1 MGQPTQEQTILS
13 MERRLV
19 LLHGWGAS
27 GDDLRPLGLQLSAEA
42 ACELEVICLEAPNP
56 HPQPG
61 GRQWYGLFPPDWNAV
76 PTAVEQ
82 LQARLLGLERDGV
95 PLKHTVLFGFSQG
108 GAMALDCGCNLPLA
122 GVISCSGYP
131 HPEWKPPEDHP
142 PALLMHGSGDE
153 VVPSEAMN
161 EIIRRLD
168 GNRCESHC
176 FESGHTIPP
185 EMVQPILQ
193 FLKRVLPP
201 SGTDND

>member
-142 PALLMHGSGDE
+142 PVLLMHGSGDE

-185 EMVQPILQ
+185 EMVRPILQ

-201 SGTDND
+201 SGTDNV

>member
-1 MGQPTQEQTILS
+1 M
-13 MERRLV
+13 

-142 PALLMHGSGDE
+142 PVLLMHGSGDE

-185 EMVQPILQ
+185 EMVRPILQ

-201 SGTDND
+201 SGTDNV

>member
-76 PTAVEQ
+76 PIAVEQ

-95 PLKHTVLFGFSQG
+95 PLKQTVLFGFSQG

-142 PALLMHGSGDE
+142 PVLLMHGSGDE

-185 EMVQPILQ
+185 EMVRPILQ

-201 SGTDND
+201 SGTDNV

>member
-1 MGQPTQEQTILS
+1 

-142 PALLMHGSGDE
+142 PVLLMHGSGDE

-185 EMVQPILQ
+185 EMVRPILQ

-201 SGTDND
+201 SGTDNV